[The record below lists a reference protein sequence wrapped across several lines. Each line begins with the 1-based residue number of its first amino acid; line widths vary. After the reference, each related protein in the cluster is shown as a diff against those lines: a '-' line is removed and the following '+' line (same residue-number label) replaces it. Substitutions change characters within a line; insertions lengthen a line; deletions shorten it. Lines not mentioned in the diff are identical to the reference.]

1 MDIKKMLVALVLLAL
16 VFSAA
21 AFAGAESEANPG
33 EALVEAALKVE
44 EPGET
49 DSILSTLDGGE
60 TYGLIYPS
68 VLPTEWPLLDSTL
81 IYGKPE
87 LDEQDSQRYGWGAN
101 LIVNGREGDFYE
113 VTLAGKHGWILASEV
128 RLNSDNVEYA
138 PVNVLRMRRRG
149 AIELY
154 DFPLYKWSSVATVYQ
169 ATEAYTDFEALA
181 LAGIVWKVRAPDG
194 TIGYMPGSGE
204 NYTDPPIIYG
214 SYSEAAAGGGVA
226 IVCLSSGWVNVR
238 SSPGGDRISIAY
250 DGWQGKV
257 LDEVTKGGTAWTHLV
272 MNGQE
277 GYIQS
282 IYLQTLHYIN
292 ADGVWE

>member
-1 MDIKKMLVALVLLAL
+1 MDIKKMVVALVTLTLAFG
-16 VFSAA
+16 VA
-21 AFAGAESEANPG
+21 AFADADP
-33 EALVEAALKVE
+33 EAALKVE

-49 DSILSTLDGGE
+49 DSILSTLDGSE

-68 VLPTEWPLLDSTL
+68 VLPTGWPFKDGTPV
-81 IYGKPE
+81 YGKPE
-87 LDEQDSQRYGWGAN
+87 LDEQDSKWFVWGSN
-101 LIVNGREGDFYE
+101 LIVNGREGDFYD
-113 VTLAGKHGWILASEV
+113 VTLADNDVTLADRHGWILASEV

-149 AIELY
+149 TIELY
-154 DFPLYKWSSVATVYQ
+154 DFSQYKFGTTVAVYQ

-194 TIGYMPGSGE
+194 SIGYMPGSGE

-214 SYSEAAAGGGVA
+214 SYADEAKGNGIA

-238 SSPGGDRISIAY
+238 SSPGGDRIGIAY
-250 DGWQGKV
+250 DGWQGKI
-257 LDEVTKGGTAWTHLV
+257 LGEAEGWTHLV
-272 MNGQE
+272 INDQE

-282 IYLQTLHYIN
+282 IYLQTIHYIN